1 MSIRRSWRQTHDSRS
16 VSGSSAATHQTMA
29 ILDDRAEALEETETV
44 AASDEDDFHD
54 YDLLALGPDEV
65 QVHPY
70 VEQATREQREPT
82 EEELRELRH
91 KLACFVVGHDVDDCG
106 AHHCCRNATYLLAQG
121 FLLPGKPEI
130 GHLCFTPDLVW
141 AAAWGSFHAI
151 PKLDLPCL
159 QQLIT
164 RYAGAA
170 ADAGGS
176 KLTSF

>member
-70 VEQATREQREPT
+70 VGQATRSSANRP
-82 EEELRELRH
+82 R
-91 KLACFVVGHDVDDCG
+91 
-106 AHHCCRNATYLLAQG
+106 RNS
-121 FLLPGKPEI
+121 
-130 GHLCFTPDLVW
+130 
-141 AAAWGSFHAI
+141 GSSGISWHA
-151 PKLDLPCL
+151 
-159 QQLIT
+159 
-164 RYAGAA
+164 
-170 ADAGGS
+170 S
-176 KLTSF
+176 